1 MSDPIHP
8 SGSPGSPELDNR
20 GGEPQGPTDEPR
32 GPDGESHGPAEPR
45 KRSLLSR
52 IEPFLWL
59 GLAVFVLVRFG
70 PQLSAWTGI
79 GPPSSEESQ
88 PVPSLEVQALDGSTI
103 GPETTRGR
111 VQVITFWATWC
122 SVCRLELPAV
132 QRVHEAWEGSDQVVV
147 LGLSIDGGSGA
158 RVLDHGRQEG
168 FTFPLVM
175 AGNDLRR
182 AFGGIPGIPTT
193 FVVDRQ
199 GTIRHT
205 LVGLSGPG
213 TLQRAVRRLVEEDG
227 SSGAQPPST
236 EPS

>member
-1 MSDPIHP
+1 MSDSDPP
-8 SGSPGSPELDNR
+8 SGASGSPEHDESPR
-20 GGEPQGPTDEPR
+20 R
-32 GPDGESHGPAEPR
+32 ARASR
-45 KRSLLSR
+45 RSLLSR

-79 GPPSSEESQ
+79 GPPSPEEST
-88 PVPSLEVQALDGSTI
+88 PVPALEVQALDGSTI

-132 QRVHEAWEGSDQVVV
+132 QRVHATWEGTDQVVV

-158 RVLDHGRQEG
+158 RVRDHGRQEG

-175 AGNDLRR
+175 ADNELRR

-199 GTIRHT
+199 GKVRHT

-213 TLQRAVRRLVEEDG
+213 TLQRAVRRLVEE
-227 SSGAQPPST
+227 SAPAEAERTS
-236 EPS
+236 